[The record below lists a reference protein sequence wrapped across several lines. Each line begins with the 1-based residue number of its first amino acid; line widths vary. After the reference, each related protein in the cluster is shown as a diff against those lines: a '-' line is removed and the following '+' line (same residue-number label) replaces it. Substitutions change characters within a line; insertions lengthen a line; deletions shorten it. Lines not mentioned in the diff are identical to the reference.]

1 MNTEALT
8 ETIVNSTNAW
18 EYIAIIELVIIL
30 ILLAFVFHLKNKN
43 NIKNKIKDTIKQ
55 QGGVDANDVMKD
67 IWLSKGSYDELKKKC
82 HPDRFVGD
90 ENKQQIANE
99 IFQEITKN
107 KNNYQKLQEL
117 KQRAINELNINI

>member
-1 MNTEALT
+1 MNTETLT
-8 ETIVNSTNAW
+8 ETIVNNTNTW
-18 EYIAIIELVIIL
+18 EYIAITELVIIL
-30 ILLAFVFHLKNKN
+30 ILIAFVVHLRNKSN
-43 NIKNKIKDTIKQ
+43 LKNKIKNSIKQ
-55 QGGVDANDVMKD
+55 QGGVDANEVMKD

-90 ENKQQIANE
+90 ENKQRIANE

-117 KQRAINELNINI
+117 KQRAINELNIKI